1 MIFLYFRLYP
11 EEDEGRRVSSC
22 VIRREEPRSCCQEKG
37 NIIYSCQSIQQRC
50 ILLVRRWWFPVLMDG
65 VSWMTPFP
73 HSSLLINIYFKIENI
88 FHLSVLIV
96 CFIYFKLNI
105 FLCIISLPIKM
116 MIRDVNNPLI
126 SLLVFFNR
134 KK

>member
-1 MIFLYFRLYP
+1 MTA
-11 EEDEGRRVSSC
+11 C
-22 VIRREEPRSCCQEKG
+22 VILRHTKRR
-37 NIIYSCQSIQQRC
+37 
-50 ILLVRRWWFPVLMDG
+50 
-65 VSWMTPFP
+65 TPFLLP
-73 HSSLLINIYFKIENI
+73 GKGKHHLQLPIHTAKMHSVGPTMMISSSDGGRFLNDSISTTHLCFSSLLINIYFKIENI

-116 MIRDVNNPLI
+116 MLIDFVRDVNNPLI
-126 SLLVFFNR
+126 CLLVFFNR